1 MLNIRVRMID
11 QQEREILINRD
22 VQDSSII
29 QLESEKAR
37 LLLLVMTGCMK
48 YEGDIVLNY
57 ISMRADREK
66 FNQRVS
72 YFGIDAQKEFYTSL
86 LTVDQ
91 YLNLFAVVQNVSLD
105 ELYLNRKEALLMK
118 MGLEKKQFELMANL
132 MPDERVKVQYI
143 GGFMKQPQLIIVNEF
158 FELVQRDTKR
168 TMIELLEEYLL
179 GGAIGI
185 IINDKRTKWR
195 KPISVIQL

>member
-1 MLNIRVRMID
+1 
-11 QQEREILINRD
+11 
-22 VQDSSII
+22 
-29 QLESEKAR
+29 
-37 LLLLVMTGCMK
+37 MK